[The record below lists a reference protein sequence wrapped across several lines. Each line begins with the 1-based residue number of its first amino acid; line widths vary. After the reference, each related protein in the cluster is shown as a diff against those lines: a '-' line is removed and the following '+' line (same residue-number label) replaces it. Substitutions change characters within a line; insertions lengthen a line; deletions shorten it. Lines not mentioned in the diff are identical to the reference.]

1 MGGGKEV
8 TLLPRLRW
16 PYLVLLAVLA
26 AVALPGATSVT
37 ALAEVTIARLA
48 VLEAPE
54 APDVG
59 VERAPAAQPTAARA
73 SGRLGGVALREGGDP
88 SFIVGLEPATGLP
101 AAGLAAA
108 LEASAALTVPEPLPL
123 LPSVFER
130 AQVVSFYGYPGLPV
144 MGALG
149 AYAPLDAVAAVSEVA
164 AEYDALNGRR
174 EVVPALHL
182 IVAVAQR
189 YSGSDGLYLDRMD
202 ADLLAEYVEAAR
214 EREVLLF
221 LDIQVGWSD
230 VLFEVGWL
238 AEALREPF
246 VHLAIDP
253 EFATLS
259 RGAPPGVAIGSL
271 AASEVNAVQV
281 YLARMVRAL
290 GLPPKVLVL
299 HQFLD
304 GMLLDVEAYQ
314 ALPEV
319 ELAIDMDGYGGD
331 QAKLSKYDR
340 YSLAGYSE
348 RAAIKLF
355 YDWDAPLITPA
366 RLQALEHPP
375 DLIIYQ

>member
-1 MGGGKEV
+1 MGGGKEA

-26 AVALPGATSVT
+26 AVALPGATSAT

-48 VLEAPE
+48 VPAADSAEPE
-54 APDVG
+54 PEP
-59 VERAPAAQPTAARA
+59 ERAIDP
-73 SGRLGGVALREGGDP
+73 RLGGVAALESSGSSLLLALDP
-88 SFIVGLEPATGLP
+88 PSALP
-101 AAGLAAA
+101 AELA
-108 LEASAALTVPEPLPL
+108 VPVAVVPPGPRRLP
-123 LPSVFER
+123 PSVFAR
-130 AQVVSFYGYPGLPV
+130 AQVVSFYGYPGVPV

-149 AYAPLDAVAAVSEVA
+149 AHSPLDAVTAVSLVA
-164 AEYDALNGRR
+164 AEYDALNGPR

-202 ADLLAEYVEAAR
+202 AELLAEYVEAAR
-214 EREVLLF
+214 ERDVLLF

-230 VLFEVGWL
+230 VLLEVSWL
-238 AEALREPF
+238 AAALREPF

-253 EFATLS
+253 EFATRS
-259 RGAPPGVAIGSL
+259 DGAPPGVAIGSL
-271 AASEVNAVQV
+271 EASEVNDVQR
-281 YLARMVRAL
+281 YLARIVRL
-290 GLPPKVLVL
+290 RGLPPKVLVL

-304 GMLLDVEAYQ
+304 DMLRDVDAYEDV
-314 ALPEV
+314 PEV

-340 YSLAGYSE
+340 YALSSYAE

-366 RLQALEHPP
+366 RLQALPRPP
-375 DLIIYQ
+375 DLVIYQ